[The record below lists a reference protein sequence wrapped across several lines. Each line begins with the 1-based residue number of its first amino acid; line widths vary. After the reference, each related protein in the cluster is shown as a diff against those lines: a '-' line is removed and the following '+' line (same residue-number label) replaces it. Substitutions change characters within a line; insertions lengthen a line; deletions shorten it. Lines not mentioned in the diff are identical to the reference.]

1 MFYFAKLWLYAH
13 RISPLLSSSRESL
26 AVNFSQV
33 KENSLSV
40 DEDLMK
46 CMAVLLHYVDQ
57 VLISMRKFCPKENGS
72 LTLQL
77 TYAESDY
84 ANKDRSETEG
94 DDDMNTDDEDSA
106 GEESVC

>member
-1 MFYFAKLWLYAH
+1 MK
-13 RISPLLSSSRESL
+13 ES
-26 AVNFSQV
+26 
-33 KENSLSV
+33 SLSV

-46 CMAVLLHYVDQ
+46 CTTVLLRYVDQ
-57 VLISMRKFCPKENGS
+57 VLISMKRVCSKENGS

-106 GEESVC
+106 GEESVCKY